1 MWIVA
6 RDDRQLFSVFLRRAT
21 STTSSHRSSFIHAV
35 SLAASLSLLYD
46 DMSPYSVVVY
56 LYLQDHKTTR
66 RLGDPAVVAVV
77 KLFILFIRVVP
88 KPVESEKTTNT
99 KNTNTPYFLF
109 IIVIAPSLTF
119 SHLCHGMQKG
129 PLATDE
135 RCRA

>member
-6 RDDRQLFSVFLRRAT
+6 RDRQFFSVFLRRAT
-21 STTSSHRSSFIHAV
+21 STTSSHRSSFVHDV
-35 SLAASLSLLYD
+35 SLVASLSLPYD

-56 LYLQDHKTTR
+56 LYLQHHKTTS
-66 RLGDPAVVAVV
+66 RLGDTAVVAVV

-88 KPVESEKTTNT
+88 KPVESEKTTHTN
-99 KNTNTPYFLF
+99 KTNTPYLLF
-109 IIVIAPSLTF
+109 MIVIAPSLTF
-119 SHLCHGMQKG
+119 SHICYGMQKG